1 MKPKSFLVY
10 MGLFI
15 GVFLF
20 SMTGYIS
27 GVSKSKE
34 KEAAPIVAVEKSEI
48 PEVFSLSSDA
58 SAKNLVENFKETYIL
73 RENENKLSLFIRY
86 ANGDEQIH
94 SEYDIAVNLLPK
106 SDRDRLAQG
115 IEADSIEEALSLI
128 EDYVE

>member
-1 MKPKSFLVY
+1 MKIKSFFIY
-10 MGLFI
+10 TILFI

-20 SMTGYIS
+20 TMTGYIS

-34 KEAAPIVAVEKSEI
+34 REAAPIVAIEREEI
-48 PEVFSLSSDA
+48 PEVFSFSSDA
-58 SAKNLVENFKETYIL
+58 AAKNLVENFKETYIL

-106 SDRDRLAQG
+106 SDREKLKEG
-115 IEADSIEEALSLI
+115 IETELIDEAMRLI
-128 EDYVE
+128 EDYLE